1 MAIENGK
8 RCAAA
13 ESSGTTW
20 ADKGGAKWA
29 STGAVT
35 DRGGTRWADEGG
47 TTLADEGGTKC
58 ALKAQHTPSVRKPQ
72 AVPLGFWPLTRRC
85 RAVWRLQSRSDRP
98 VRASRRRPWSMPITA

>member
-1 MAIENGK
+1 MLETTEAGGDAGALADKGGKNTVAIENGK

-58 ALKAQHTPSVRKPQ
+58 ALTGAEAELGGRICAVAEPS
-72 AVPLGFWPLTRRC
+72 GT
-85 RAVWRLQSRSDRP
+85 
-98 VRASRRRPWSMPITA
+98 